1 MNWGHIKTE
10 DATKL
15 PSRRQLGNG
24 IKLSTFL
31 SLTSA
36 VIGNTETETLTGLVK
51 KTQQPAFA
59 ITAQPLARIKSIDFW
74 AEGVAGKVHL
84 EVMSVMAEDL

>member
-1 MNWGHIKTE
+1 VNWGHIKTE

-51 KTQQPAFA
+51 KTAC